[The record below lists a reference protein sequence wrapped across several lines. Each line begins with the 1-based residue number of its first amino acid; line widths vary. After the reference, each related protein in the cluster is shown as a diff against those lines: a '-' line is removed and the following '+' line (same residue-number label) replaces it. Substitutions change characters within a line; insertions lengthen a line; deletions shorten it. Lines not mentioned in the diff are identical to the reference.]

1 MDVIPQP
8 VSPWD
13 LRADD
18 FPVDGTCREK
28 LAFLIRYALLAPSTR
43 NTQPWQFV
51 IAPQAVEIHL
61 DTTRWQR
68 VADSD
73 RREMFISLGCAL
85 ENLLIAATHFG
96 YRTAADYL
104 SGVDERTPV
113 VRVRFEGVGR
123 LPAAPPDPRF
133 KVLTHRRTHHGSYD
147 GAPVEAEHL
156 EALHDACTE
165 PGMSV
170 HWITS
175 DEGRAQV
182 DALVMRA
189 DAVLLSNPDY
199 RHELGE
205 LIGSGV
211 FGAPW
216 LLAAVG
222 RFAVAHL
229 MSAASFSKAD
239 HKALMSSP
247 AIGVICAHANS
258 RPAQVRAGQVLER
271 IYLAATIRGLSLQP
285 VSQLLQ
291 LPETADAVAAMLPDH
306 ACVPLQPFRLG
317 HASPPRVH
325 TPRRP
330 LEEVLR

>member
-8 VSPWD
+8 PSPWD
-13 LRADD
+13 LRAED
-18 FPVDGTCREK
+18 FPVEGTCRDK
-28 LAFLIRYALLAPSTR
+28 LGFLIRYALLAPSTR
-43 NTQPWQFV
+43 NTQPWSFA
-51 IAPQAVEIHL
+51 IGPDEVEIHL

-68 VADSD
+68 VADTD
-73 RREMFISLGCAL
+73 QREMFISLGCAL

-96 YRTAADYL
+96 FRTAADYL
-104 SGVDERTPV
+104 SGVDDQTPV
-113 VRVRFEGVGR
+113 VRVRFEGAGR
-123 LPAAPPDPRF
+123 LPTSPPDPRF
-133 KVLTHRRTHHGSYD
+133 KVLTHRHTHHGPYD

-156 EALHDACTE
+156 AALDDACTE
-165 PGMSV
+165 PGLRV

-175 DEGRAQV
+175 DDGRAQI

-189 DAVLLSNPDY
+189 DAVLLSNPAY

-211 FGAPW
+211 FGTQW

-222 RFAVAHL
+222 RFAVSHL
-229 MSAASFSKAD
+229 MPTSSYAKAD

-247 AIGVICAHANS
+247 VIGVICAQSNS
-258 RPAQVRAGQVLER
+258 HQAQVRVGQVLER
-271 IYLAATIRGLSLQP
+271 IYLAATTLGLSLQP

-291 LPETADAVAAMLPDH
+291 LQETAEAVARMLPH
-306 ACVPLQPFRLG
+306 QACVPLQPFRLG

-325 TPRRP
+325 SPRRS